1 MNQVKIGLFIAKCRK
16 SKNLTQ
22 SQLAEKLNL
31 TDRAVSKWERGK
43 SMPDYS
49 IMLDLCNILDI
60 TVDELLNGEHLIDDH
75 HEETVI
81 NLVQEKVAADKMLLK
96 MEIVLGVVSVAT
108 LLLGCLL
115 AAYLEMEDWLRIV
128 IIIVSFFISF
138 IGIIPAIRIE
148 QVAGYY
154 ECGNCGHK
162 YVPNF
167 KSILFSM
174 HAGRTRYLKC
184 PKCNLKSWH
193 KKKVSKE

>member
-16 SKNLTQ
+16 NKNLTQ
-22 SQLAEKLNL
+22 NQLAEKLNV

-49 IMLDLCNILDI
+49 IMLELCNILDI
-60 TVDELLNGEHLIDDH
+60 TVDELLNGEHLGDDH
-75 HEETVI
+75 YEETVI

-128 IIIVSFFISF
+128 IIIVIFFISF
-138 IGIIPAIRIE
+138 IGLIPAIRIE

-193 KKKVSKE
+193 KKKISKE